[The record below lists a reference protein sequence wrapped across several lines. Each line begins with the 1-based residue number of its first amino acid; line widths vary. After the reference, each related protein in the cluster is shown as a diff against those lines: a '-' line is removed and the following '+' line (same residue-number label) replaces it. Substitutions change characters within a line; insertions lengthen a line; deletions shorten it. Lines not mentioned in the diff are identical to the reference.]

1 MSATTPSAPSV
12 SALSDSWGT
21 LRCRARVFPGLSLIL
36 LSQVLSLSN
45 AYGDVVFEEG
55 LCKTSEYIDIGKRG
69 TVLGGFYFDR
79 DCFLSAKDNDGLI
92 SDISLR
98 LNYRKTPDGGIY
110 IYNDPLPSD
119 ASLYVN
125 IIPTLKIS
133 VVEYGIEKFLG
144 NKKLGR
150 FGSQDIYDAGKMSPH
165 DFYLFNPE
173 DRSYYAW
180 CVTGGSCGRVEM
192 LNKNLAFE
200 VLMPD
205 REVSALPEVA
215 SEVAVFLK
223 NSAR

>member
-1 MSATTPSAPSV
+1 MSATTSSAPSV
-12 SALSDSWGT
+12 SVLSDSRGT
-21 LRCRARVFPGLSLIL
+21 LRCRARVLPGFSLIL

-45 AYGDVVFEEG
+45 AYGDVVIEEG
-55 LCKTSEYIDIGKRG
+55 LCKSSEYIDIGKRG

-92 SDISLR
+92 SGISLR
-98 LNYRKTPDGGIY
+98 LNYRKSADGVY

-133 VVEYGIEKFLG
+133 VVEYEIEKFLG
-144 NKKLGR
+144 NKRLGR
-150 FGSQDIYDAGKMSPH
+150 FGSQDIYDAGKMSTY
-165 DFYLFNPE
+165 DFYLFDPE

-192 LNKNLAFE
+192 FNKNLAFE

-223 NSAR
+223 KSAR

>member
-1 MSATTPSAPSV
+1 MRLASTYTGDAP
-12 SALSDSWGT
+12 
-21 LRCRARVFPGLSLIL
+21 
-36 LSQVLSLSN
+36 
-45 AYGDVVFEEG
+45 
-55 LCKTSEYIDIGKRG
+55 IGMRG

-98 LNYRKTPDGGIY
+98 LNYKKNPDGDLY
-110 IYNDPLPSD
+110 IYNDPLPSN
-119 ASLYVN
+119 AFLYVN

-150 FGSQDIYDAGKMSPH
+150 FGSQDIYDAGKMSAY

-200 VLMPD
+200 VLIPD